1 MSNEVSTHPSLC
13 PPLHGHPPNNVPWV
27 LLDLHAYVADRENST
42 SAYSEMSNGKA
53 IRVTFCTAPPPLV
66 SYICVWCPDLP
77 PTELIMEPTIEAA
90 EADLVLFRL
99 SLSDYPN
106 QRDYFV
112 YKAGGGKRG
121 PWLWRVEE
129 PDLYMPYRYSSA
141 LLPRRDLEEGGSTS
155 PHADEHG
162 HFYIAALNL
171 TANPSASFE
180 FCLYDSMDKK
190 WTTSTISLLMPM
202 THITAKVIALGG
214 GVVAFVDPWRGIL
227 VCDLLHRGSERYLP
241 LPRDLIRF
249 GFRCDEIL
257 LHRDFAF
264 SKGRLTLVEMH
275 RSSDCQGWDIS
286 TWSISSPWEEQDSW
300 RKECTV
306 NTHSII
312 IDDDTANVELLP
324 KLQDNG
330 STLRPSLDS
339 LLLAYPVLSLSD
351 NRVVYLMGMV
361 DRWDK
366 KALVLSVGTMDA
378 RLQGVVIFDA
388 ERMLGYT
395 WIQSRISNFFS
406 MHSRWRGKLKRPGKF
421 QVCYPHKHHQ
431 TGFTMMHGV
440 EFGPM
445 QRHGGAKEQQDT
457 GAEDGDNKM
466 AVD

>member
-227 VCDLLHRGSERYLP
+227 VCDLLHRGSER
-241 LPRDLIRF
+241 
-249 GFRCDEIL
+249 
-257 LHRDFAF
+257 
-264 SKGRLTLVEMH
+264 
-275 RSSDCQGWDIS
+275 SDCQGWDIS